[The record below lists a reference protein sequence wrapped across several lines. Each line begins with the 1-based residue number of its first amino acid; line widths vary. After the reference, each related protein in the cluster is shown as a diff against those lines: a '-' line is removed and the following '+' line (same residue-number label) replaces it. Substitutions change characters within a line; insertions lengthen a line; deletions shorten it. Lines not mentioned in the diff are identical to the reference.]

1 MDIAVR
7 SFVGTAKAFREMTHR
22 EAIKVIRSS
31 DYLNDPR
38 PDMIP
43 QDETECQKC
52 GGEPTCH
59 HVDENDAYWEAI
71 LAEKNETRHL

>member
-1 MDIAVR
+1 MKTR
-7 SFVGTAKAFREMTHR
+7 LMRFEGTPKQVQDFTHR

-43 QDETECQKC
+43 QDETECLKC

-59 HVDENDAYWEAI
+59 HVDENDSYWESV